1 MTDLDLTIS
10 PSESDPRHGNAHPAH
25 QLSRESSK
33 QKAAEFSQ
41 QSTIH
46 GPDVAFLVD
55 FEPGD
60 PRNPMNF
67 SVTRKWAIT
76 VTACAFTGLA
86 ASAIS
91 TYTMGIPT
99 MTRDLNCSNFE
110 ATVGLSLY
118 PLGFSLVP
126 LLTSSLS
133 EEFGRFRL
141 YIISSLLFML
151 THVMIALAPNIQT
164 VIIARLLGGAFGST
178 GATLVGGTIA
188 DIWRSHERGF
198 PMALFAIAA
207 IGATGVGPLLAGWIE
222 SNNQLEWRW
231 IQWIS
236 AIVSGVYFISVLL
249 LLTETRSDIILACIA
264 SKIRKE
270 KHDDRYHVRAENN
283 KPSLLTLI
291 KMSSVRPIAL
301 LTEPIVLSFSV
312 WIGFTWGVLFCFIE
326 SISGEMESIY
336 DFSVGARGSTFI
348 CITIGSVFGWFAN
361 MYQEVLYRKHVD
373 RKGPEARLYSAL
385 VAAVLLPTGMFIYAW
400 TARPT
405 IHWVVPLIGLT
416 VFMVGTFIIYQVVF
430 VYLAD
435 CYGPYASSALAG
447 QSLCRNLLGAIFPLF
462 AQQVYDSLTYKWA
475 NTLFALVS
483 VAMIPIPYILFIYGA
498 AIRRRS
504 KVSRKILAVEEEK
517 ASMETK

>member
-1 MTDLDLTIS
+1 
-10 PSESDPRHGNAHPAH
+10 
-25 QLSRESSK
+25 Q
-33 QKAAEFSQ
+33 
-41 QSTIH
+41 
-46 GPDVAFLVD
+46 VD

-91 TYTMGIPT
+91 TYTIGILT
-99 MTRDLNCSNFE
+99 MTRDLNCSTFE
-110 ATVGLSLY
+110 ATVGLSVY

-188 DIWRSHERGF
+188 DIWRPHERGF

-222 SNNQLEWRW
+222 SNKQLEWRW

-249 LLTETRSDIILACIA
+249 FLTETRSDIILARLAC
-264 SKIRKE
+264 KIRKE
-270 KHDDRYHVRAENN
+270 KHDDRYRVRAENN

-326 SISGEMESIY
+326 YVVYIRTGY
-336 DFSVGARGSTFI
+336 
-348 CITIGSVFGWFAN
+348 N
-361 MYQEVLYRKHVD
+361 HVMMV
-373 RKGPEARLYSAL
+373 RQVYIRRLYEGGTGRRLGVSVRTTHAL
-385 VAAVLLPTGMFIYAW
+385 S
-400 TARPT
+400 
-405 IHWVVPLIGLT
+405 
-416 VFMVGTFIIYQVVF
+416 
-430 VYLAD
+430 
-435 CYGPYASSALAG
+435 CYGTTQWILGRAVHAYMSIPVGSRTAATRAEYSRASGPFLSIHRLIPSVLTG
-447 QSLCRNLLGAIFPLF
+447 NLLGAIFPLF
-462 AQQVYDSLTYKWA
+462 AQQIYDSLAYKWA

-504 KVSRKILAVEEEK
+504 KVSRRILAVEEEK
-517 ASMETK
+517 ASMETR